1 LVASFDTELRL
12 RGLRLCFAEQIQE
25 YNAMAMEITFIAT
38 LKTHKRWADRFS
50 IASVVL
56 VIGLSYLAAYLADL
70 TKADEAD
77 RIGMYITMASV
88 VFVVCIWQAAAF
100 IVASI
105 EFALK
110 QRREDKG
117 PWE

>member
-1 LVASFDTELRL
+1 
-12 RGLRLCFAEQIQE
+12 
-25 YNAMAMEITFIAT
+25 MAREIAFITT
-38 LKTHKRWADRFS
+38 LKNHKRWANRFS
-50 IASVVL
+50 IASIVL

-77 RIGMYITMASV
+77 RIGMYITMTSV
-88 VFVVCIWQAAAF
+88 VIVVCIWQAAAF

-110 QRREDKG
+110 QRRDDKR